1 MDFVRSFIFLLA
13 LGSTNGFAAQIISS
27 QAGKVGSIAVTTRQ
41 VAIHSLLENAIGRE
55 NPVTLNLNQTGSRE
69 FIREATATL
78 VENAVYLESVSFNTA
93 AVREDEIPPVKK
105 KILAALKNNKNWK
118 ALEVSDKELNEAI
131 ERKMRAKKFI
141 QFKVDSSSIPI
152 SEKEM
157 RDYYDSN
164 RVRFD
169 EEPFEKHK
177 ASIKEYL
184 NRNQVDRRL
193 RDWFDL
199 LHAKYKIRN
208 YLSRE

>member
-1 MDFVRSFIFLLA
+1 MNFVRSLFILAA
-13 LGSTNGFAAQIISS
+13 LGSTPAMAAQIISS
-27 QAGKVGSIAVTTRQ
+27 QAGKVGNVSVTTRQ

-55 NPVTLNLNQTGSRE
+55 DPVTLNLNQTKSRE
-69 FIREATATL
+69 FIRETTATL
-78 VENAVYLESVSFNTA
+78 VENAVYLEAVSFNTA
-93 AVREDEIPPVKK
+93 TVRDDEVPPVKK
-105 KILAALKNNKNWK
+105 KIMAALKNNKNWK
-118 ALEVSDKELNEAI
+118 ALEVSDKELSEAI
-131 ERKMRAKKFI
+131 ERKLRAKRFI

-177 ASIKEYL
+177 ASIKDYL

-208 YLSRE
+208 LLTRE

>member
-1 MDFVRSFIFLLA
+1 MNLVRSFFILMLL
-13 LGSTNGFAAQIISS
+13 SSVHGFAAQIISS
-27 QAGKVGSIAVTTRQ
+27 QAGKVGAISVTTRQ

-55 NPVTLNLNQTGSRE
+55 NPVTLNLNQTGTRE

-78 VENAVYLESVSFNTA
+78 VENAVYLEAVSFNTA
-93 AVREDEIPPVKK
+93 AVREDEIPAVKK
-105 KILAALKNNKNWK
+105 KILASLKNNKSWK

-131 ERKMRAKKFI
+131 ERKMRAKRFI